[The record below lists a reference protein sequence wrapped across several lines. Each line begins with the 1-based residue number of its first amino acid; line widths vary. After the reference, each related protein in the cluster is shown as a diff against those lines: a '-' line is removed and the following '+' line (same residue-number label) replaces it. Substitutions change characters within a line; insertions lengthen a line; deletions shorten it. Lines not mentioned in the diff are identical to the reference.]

1 MVAGPVIKVARGNGS
16 LSYADV
22 RRLESSILG
31 SGRMT
36 VLLDFAHVE
45 DASTAALARLV
56 VVRRKLLR
64 SGCDLHILHLHGHA
78 RSVYEVARMDRLLP
92 SE

>member
-1 MVAGPVIKVARGNGS
+1 MVAGPVIKVPRDKKS

-31 SGRMT
+31 NGRI
-36 VLLDFAHVE
+36 VLLDFACVE

-56 VVRRKLLR
+56 VVRREMLR

-92 SE
+92 SD